1 VYVVAIA
8 LRLWP
13 GRAGLQQVKSA
24 RRKRAGLGVAWELF
38 KPMLHLSSTYI
49 DPARAAG
56 CCRSSSGSSHHAHGL
71 MDACGRRA
79 ARGAGQQ
86 HGSGRP
92 PMAMPHACMCIQF
105 SSHSGHLSRATA
117 HRPAGQQRR
126 RRWQKASGGR
136 RQAQAA
142 AAYV

>member
-1 VYVVAIA
+1 MYAVAIA

-24 RRKRAGLGVAWELF
+24 RRRRAGNYLS
-38 KPMLHLSSTYI
+38 PCSIYHLRTYI
-49 DPARAAG
+49 DPARAAVLLQIIVRQQPSCSRSHG
-56 CCRSSSGSSHHAHGL
+56 CVRPAGST
-71 MDACGRRA
+71 GRRPA
-79 ARGAGQQ
+79 TWIRPAP
-86 HGSGRP
+86 HG
-92 PMAMPHACMCIQF
+92 HACMCIQF

>member
-79 ARGAGQQ
+79 GRGAGQQ

-92 PMAMPHACMCIQF
+92 PMAMHVHIY
-105 SSHSGHLSRATA
+105 SSAHTVVMHLSRATA